1 VWQDEVA
8 SEFDLIRRFFTRPVS
23 HTLLGVGDDGAV
35 IRPRPDMDLVISTDM
50 LVSGTHFLPETDP
63 EALGCKALAVNLSD
77 LAAMGAEP
85 RWALLAAA
93 LPTPNESW
101 IAAFCRGFF
110 GLAEEFGVDVIGGD
124 TTRGPLNLTPTV
136 FGEVPAGQAL
146 TRRGARLGDTIW
158 VSGAP
163 GQAALG
169 LAHLQGRVALV
180 EPGKSACLEALHR
193 PRPRVALGRE
203 LRGLAHA
210 AIDVS
215 DGLLADL
222 GHILEQSGVAAE
234 IDEPCLPTGARDC
247 APGADAALLRQCVLG
262 GGDDYELLF
271 TAAAADELAIIALGE
286 RLGVSLTAIGR
297 IVDGASPSI
306 EVRDYDGRV
315 VPPPRCGYD
324 HFS

>member
-1 VWQDEVA
+1 LA

-23 HTLLGVGDDGAV
+23 HTVLGVGDDGAV
-35 IRPRPDMDLVISTDM
+35 IRPRPGMDLVISTDM
-50 LVSGTHFLPETDP
+50 LVAGTHFLPDTDP
-63 EALGCKALAVNLSD
+63 EALGRKALAVNLSD

-93 LPTPNESW
+93 LPTPNEDW

-110 GLAEEFGVDVIGGD
+110 GLAGEFGVDVIGGD

-136 FGEVPAGQAL
+136 FGEVPVGQAV
-146 TRRGARLGDTIW
+146 TRSGARVGDTIW

-163 GQAALG
+163 GRAALG
-169 LAHLQGRVALV
+169 LAHLQGKTVLA
-180 EPGKSACLEALHR
+180 EPGLSACLEALQR
-193 PRPRVALGRE
+193 PRPRLAVGVA
-203 LRGLAHA
+203 LRGLARA

-234 IDEPCLPTGARDC
+234 VDEAQLPTGAFKA
-247 APGADAALLRQCVLG
+247 APEADAALVRHCLLG

-271 TAAAADELAIIALGE
+271 TAAPEKAEAIL
-286 RLGVSLTAIGR
+286 RLGQQVGVPLTAVGR
-297 IVDGASPSI
+297 IVEGASPSI
-306 EVRDYDGRV
+306 LLRDHDGRILT
-315 VPPPRCGYD
+315 PPQGGYD
-324 HFS
+324 HFL